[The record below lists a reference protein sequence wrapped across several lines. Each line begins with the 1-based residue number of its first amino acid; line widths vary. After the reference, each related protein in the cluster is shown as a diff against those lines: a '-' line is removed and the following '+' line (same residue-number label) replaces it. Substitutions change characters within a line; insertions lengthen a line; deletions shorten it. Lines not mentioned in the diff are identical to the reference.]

1 MICKLDLHALLLLT
15 TKNIQIRH
23 LYRYRYPGWSTLIL
37 KSKIMPRCFL
47 ESINGEVIGL
57 KQSFGATLSHCLS
70 LTYLKELMAFLSC
83 IVCLG

>member
-1 MICKLDLHALLLLT
+1 MICTLDLHALLLLT

-23 LYRYRYPGWSTLIL
+23 PYRYPGWSTLIL
-37 KSKIMPRCFL
+37 KSKIIPGRFL
-47 ESINGEVIGL
+47 ESINCEVIGL
-57 KQSFGATLSHCLS
+57 KQSFGAKLSHCLS